1 MAFELYTLVIFSIAL
16 GLYLTRNQLK
26 RLPLP
31 PGPRKLPLVGNLF
44 DVPSVFQWETYM
56 EWSKTFHSDIL
67 HLNIAGTSVIVL
79 SSSDAAVDLLEK
91 RSAIYSDRARM
102 PMVSE
107 LMGWD
112 FNFGSLGDH
121 WRAHRR
127 LFHNVFHAEAAQM
140 FRPTELSATHEL
152 LRRVLHDPD
161 AFMDHLRHMAG
172 EVIMSVAYGI
182 NVLPKNDPYV
192 TLAEHAVHSFVF
204 ASVPGRFLVDS
215 IPILKYVP
223 EWFPGANFRRKA
235 KEWRKLSRSMVDKPF
250 AEAKRNIARNAPY
263 SFAASALQTLED
275 CENKEHQEQIIKS
288 TAGTMYLAGT
298 DTSVSAVGTFIL
310 AMLCNPEAQLK
321 AQAEIDSVVQ
331 KGHLPDFDD
340 EASLPYVSAVV
351 KEVLRWRPVTPIGV
365 PHFLPVEDEY
375 RGYRIPA
382 GSIIIANAWAI
393 LHDEAIPPN
402 ALNFFSEALHVQRM
416 YPDPYTFNPERF
428 LLNGKPNPAVKSPDA
443 AFGYGRRVCPGRHLA
458 TSSVWITVASILA
471 TFNITKAVGDD
482 GNVIEPTHEYFPGLV
497 MMPLPFKCSIKP
509 RSKEAA
515 ELIQATVM

>member
-1 MAFELYTLVIFSIAL
+1 MVFELYTLAIFSIAL
-16 GLYLTRNQLK
+16 GALCSLYLTRHRLK

-44 DVPSVFQWETYM
+44 NVPSTFEWETYT
-56 EWSKTFHSDIL
+56 EWSKAFHSDIL

-79 SSSDAAVDLLEK
+79 SSSEAAVDLLER

-102 PMVSE
+102 PMVIE

-112 FNFGSLGDH
+112 FDFGLMKYGDH

-140 FRPTELSATHEL
+140 FCPKELSATHEL
-152 LRRVLHDPD
+152 LRRLLHDPD
-161 AFMDHLRHMAG
+161 AFMGHLRHMAG

-182 NVLPKNDPYV
+182 DVLPKNDPYV
-192 TLAEHAVHSFVF
+192 TLAQHAVQSE
-204 ASVPGRFLVDS
+204 AIALVPGRFLVDS

-223 EWFPGANFRRKA
+223 EWFPGANFKRKA
-235 KEWRKLSRSMVDKPF
+235 REWKKLSQSMVDKPF
-250 AEAKRNIARNAPY
+250 AEAKRNIASGNAPY
-263 SFAASALQTLED
+263 SFTASALRTLED
-275 CENKEHQEQIIKS
+275 CENKEYQEQVIKS
-288 TAGTMYLAGT
+288 TAGTMYIAGADST
-298 DTSVSAVGTFIL
+298 VSALGTFIL

-331 KGHLPDFDD
+331 KGHLPDFGD

-351 KEVLRWRPVTPIGV
+351 KEVLRWRPVTPIGI
-365 PHFLPVEDEY
+365 PHFLTVEDEY

-393 LHDEAIPPN
+393 LHDE
-402 ALNFFSEALHVQRM
+402 LM

-428 LLNGKPNPAVKSPDA
+428 LLNGKPNPAVMNPDA
-443 AFGYGRRVCPGRHLA
+443 AFGYGRRVCPGRHMA

-482 GNVIEPTHEYFPGLV
+482 GKVIEPSHEYFPALV

-509 RSKEAA
+509 RSQAAA